1 MKLEDVDL
9 EEIYENFEILEDWEQ
24 KYMYL
29 IDLGNMI
36 PELDL
41 IYKTQENL
49 VEGCTS
55 KVWVVRTEENGLN
68 HYLADS
74 ESQIVKGL
82 VALVLIIFNNK
93 TADEINNTD
102 AESIFKK
109 INLESN
115 LSGNRANGLRAMVE
129 RIKLEAKQNG
139 REIKYSIEKRIKN

>member
-1 MKLEDVDL
+1 MTLDEIEL
-9 EEIYENFEILEDWEQ
+9 EEIYENFELLEDWEQ

-29 IDLGNMI
+29 IDLGEMI
-36 PELDL
+36 PELDSK
-41 IYKTQENL
+41 YKSQENL

-55 KVWVVRTEENGLN
+55 KVWVKRNEINGLN

-93 TADEINNTD
+93 TAEEIKTLD
-102 AESIFKK
+102 AENIFKK

-129 RIKLEAKQNG
+129 RIKLTAK
-139 REIKYSIEKRIKN
+139 

>member
-1 MKLEDVDL
+1 MTLDEIEL
-9 EEIYENFEILEDWEQ
+9 EEIYENFELLEDWEQ

-29 IDLGNMI
+29 IDLGEMI
-36 PELDL
+36 PELDSK
-41 IYKTQENL
+41 YKSQENL

-55 KVWVVRTEENGLN
+55 KVWVKRNEINGLN

-74 ESQIVKGL
+74 DSQIVKGL

-93 TADEINNTD
+93 TAEEIKTLD
-102 AESIFKK
+102 AENIFKK

-129 RIKLEAKQNG
+129 RIKLTAK
-139 REIKYSIEKRIKN
+139 

>member
-1 MKLEDVDL
+1 MTLDEIEL

-24 KYMYL
+24 KYLYI
-29 IDLGNMI
+29 IDLGAMI
-36 PELDL
+36 PELDV
-41 IYKTQENL
+41 IYKVPNNL

-55 KVWVVRTEENGLN
+55 KVWLQRIEKNGLN
-68 HYLADS
+68 YFIAES

-93 TADEINNTD
+93 TAEEIKEID
-102 AESIFKK
+102 AESIFAK

-129 RIKLEAKQNG
+129 RIKFEAK
-139 REIKYSIEKRIKN
+139 

>member
-1 MKLEDVDL
+1 MNLEDIDL
-9 EEIYENFEILEDWEQ
+9 EEIYENFDILEDWEQ
-24 KYMYL
+24 KYLYL
-29 IDLGNMI
+29 IDLGEMI
-36 PELDL
+36 PQLDSK
-41 IYKTQENL
+41 YKTQENL

-55 KVWVVRTEENGLN
+55 KVWVIRNERNGLN
-68 HYLADS
+68 YFQADS

-93 TADEINNTD
+93 SADEIKNLD

-129 RIKLEAKQNG
+129 RIKIEAK
-139 REIKYSIEKRIKN
+139 